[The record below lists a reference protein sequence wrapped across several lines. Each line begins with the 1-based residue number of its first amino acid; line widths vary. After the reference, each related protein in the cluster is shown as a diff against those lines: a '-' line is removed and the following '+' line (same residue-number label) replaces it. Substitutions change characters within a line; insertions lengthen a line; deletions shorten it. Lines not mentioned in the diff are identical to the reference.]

1 MTVYITATGKKDGV
15 GSQTLSKILAII
27 YAKHNNF
34 TYVHSPYQMIDVKDQ
49 DNTGLQA
56 QKSGKINEWISK
68 WENYFNLGYQEININ
83 QLEKNGKLDLTVDLT
98 DVLKTGQI
106 TMRDNYLWHD
116 FNPTPNINKVVSVN
130 PNKNILFLIK
140 EFPKIDT
147 YPETLVNEVIL
158 NLHTKYNMNAK
169 PELPY
174 FRINDTNDDTNNNI
188 SKQHL
193 NIAIHKRHTRGNKYK
208 PGMDLNSPN
217 SRITFNKFYLDIIE
231 KINNH
236 FKNHNSNKKINFM
249 LFTDGN
255 KSDFPELTFNNESNT
270 AQYKNIKI
278 NLMMGTDSMETIHY
292 FANADIL
299 IMDKSS
305 FSFIGALYNTN
316 TIINNPYW
324 DKSLSKWI
332 DINNINY
339 DNL

>member
-1 MTVYITATGKKDGV
+1 MTIYITATGKKDGV

-27 YAKHNNF
+27 YAKHNNYMYAH
-34 TYVHSPYQMIDVKDQ
+34 TPYETIDIREQ
-49 DNTGLQA
+49 DTSGLKA
-56 QKSGKINEWISK
+56 LLANKWNEWVIK
-68 WENYFNLGYQEININ
+68 WEDFFNLGYQEINVN
-83 QLEKNGKLDLTVDLT
+83 QLKKNGKLDLIIDLT
-98 DVLKTGQI
+98 DVLKTNQI
-106 TMRDNYLWHD
+106 TMKDNYLWHNFD
-116 FNPTPNINKVVSVN
+116 PTSIINTYKTQN
-130 PNKNILFLIK
+130 QGKNILFLIK

-147 YPETLVNEVIL
+147 YPESLVNETIL
-158 NLHTKYNMNAK
+158 SLHSKYDINAK

-174 FRINDTNDDTNNNI
+174 FKTDDNNI
-188 SKQHL
+188 SKKHL

-208 PGMDLNSPN
+208 SGMDLNSPN

-231 KINNH
+231 KIDNH
-236 FKNHNSNKKINFM
+236 FKNHNGNIEINFM

-255 KSDFPELTFNNESNT
+255 RSDFPELVFSNNDMAKYNDI
-270 AQYKNIKI
+270 NIR
-278 NLMMGTDSMETIHY
+278 LMMGTDSMETIHY

-305 FSFIGALYNTN
+305 FSFIGALYNKN
-316 TIINNPYW
+316 TIITSPYW

>member
-1 MTVYITATGKKDGV
+1 MSIYITATGKSDGV

-56 QKSGKINEWISK
+56 QKNGKINEWINK
-68 WENYFNLGYQEININ
+68 WENYFNLGHQELSINK
-83 QLEKNGKLDLTVDLT
+83 LKKDVKLDLIIDLT
-98 DVLKTGQI
+98 NVLKTGQI
-106 TMRDNYLWHD
+106 TMKDNYLWHN
-116 FNPTPNINKVVSVN
+116 FNPTSNINKVVSVN

-147 YPETLVNEVIL
+147 YPASLVEEVIM
-158 NLHTKYNMNAK
+158 NLHSKYNMNAK

-174 FRINDTNDDTNNNI
+174 FRTNDTNNNDNKN
-188 SKQHL
+188 SKTHI
-193 NIAIHKRHTRGNKYK
+193 NIVIHKRHTRGNKYK

-236 FKNHNSNKKINFM
+236 FKNHNSNKEINFM

-255 KSDFPELTFNNESNT
+255 KSDFPELVFSNNDMAKYNDI
-270 AQYKNIKI
+270 NIR
-278 NLMMGTDSMETIHY
+278 LMMGTDSMETIHY

-305 FSFIGALYNTN
+305 FSFIGALYNTSK
-316 TIINNPYW
+316 IINNPYW